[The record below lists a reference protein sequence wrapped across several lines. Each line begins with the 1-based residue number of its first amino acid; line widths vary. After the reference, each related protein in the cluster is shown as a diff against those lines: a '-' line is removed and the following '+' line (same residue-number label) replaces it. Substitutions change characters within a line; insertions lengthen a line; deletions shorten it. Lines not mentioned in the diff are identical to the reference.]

1 MCGLEC
7 SIDPIHN
14 CRYISQLATLQSH
27 FCRRTMMRNRG
38 RNQAPHHIL
47 PPRERPELIQELND
61 NDVLLGWGTQT
72 GGDLICETAWFWAPL
87 TPLWLGHCC
96 SVGLGPCQYIGNR
109 RLHDLGLL
117 LKEEYYNVSKSYK
130 VKKIIGR
137 KMYDE
142 ILRRGGWFL
151 QQVSKGMGGR
161 DALYDEV
168 DRKKCK
174 EKWKQLLWEKPSNK
188 EEQTPETS
196 SMMKNNGDD
205 KNVPD
210 ILPPHVELPESP
222 PVDVGEVEIIFEG
235 IYFPELTSAQEPLG
249 GEDKRYKQS
258 LWDNSLGKE
267 QQGAETSSLQGVAEE
282 DFVDNHDEYV
292 AGIFA
297 TSRWIGFRCWWRW
310 NHLWRHTF
318 FRIFTVSWRSTASH
332 ISKSCFPFAASNIR
346 EPKSY
351 WYVY

>member
-1 MCGLEC
+1 MLRVQPKTWRYSYVFRMRGICFLDSFIHLVCLWRRRTEHC
-7 SIDPIHN
+7 VWFRMLHRPNPMVMSLPPHN

-61 NDVLLGWGTQT
+61 NDMLLGWGTQT

-196 SMMKNNGDD
+196 SMMKMQD
-205 KNVPD
+205 
-210 ILPPHVELPESP
+210 
-222 PVDVGEVEIIFEG
+222 
-235 IYFPELTSAQEPLG
+235 
-249 GEDKRYKQS
+249 
-258 LWDNSLGKE
+258 
-267 QQGAETSSLQGVAEE
+267 VAERRS
-282 DFVDNHDEYV
+282 
-292 AGIFA
+292 GP
-297 TSRWIGFRCWWRW
+297 WW
-310 NHLWRHTF
+310 
-318 FRIFTVSWRSTASH
+318 
-332 ISKSCFPFAASNIR
+332 
-346 EPKSY
+346 
-351 WYVY
+351 